1 MAENTEHGGSRRMK
15 VNRQEVARFLWT
27 LGIALII
34 AGLVRYSI
42 QGEWLILSKSLLI
55 AGGVLIVAGIVLG
68 FRTILGYFSKRSSQ
82 LGTNTIVLS
91 LGVIVILGVVNFF
104 GFRHPKRWDVTTEK
118 LYSLSDQTRKIVGG
132 LQKDV
137 TIIRFSKEPRQQIDD
152 LMAEYRALSP
162 HFKFQTV
169 DPQQRPEVAK
179 QYGATHVDEVIVAS
193 GTRTERIEPTS
204 FRGDLSEEDI
214 TSAILKVTRD
224 QLKMVCFTTD
234 HGEKS
239 LSDTGAEGFSSVDA
253 QLKKESYILKT
264 VSLLSEKSVPPD
276 CNVLVIAGP
285 TQAFFPPESDAV
297 KKYLDDGGKV
307 LILVDPEKDP
317 KLDSLFQEWNV
328 NVGKNLIVDAS
339 GLGSY
344 FGTGPIFPIVTDY
357 GTSPITKG
365 FERTATMFPLARTV
379 STADKNKTDPE
390 MTDLLKTS
398 PRSFTIPGLKPG
410 QKEIRYDPKEDT
422 MGPLSV
428 GVSAIRKSGDKPER
442 LVVIGNS
449 GFASNQWISQQRNGD
464 LFFNAINWLSQDEN
478 LISIRPKA
486 PTNRRIILTVGQK
499 SALTWLDLIFL
510 PAFVIFS
517 GVYIWWKRR

>member
-1 MAENTEHGGSRRMK
+1 MTVKREEI
-15 VNRQEVARFLWT
+15 ARFLWT
-27 LGIALII
+27 LGVALII

-42 QGEWLILSKSLLI
+42 QGEWLILSKSLLSG
-55 AGGVLIVAGIVLG
+55 GGVLIVAGIALG
-68 FRTILGYFSKRSSQ
+68 FRAILGYFSKRSSQ

-91 LGVIVILGVVNFF
+91 LGVILILGVVNFL
-104 GFRHPKRWDVTTEK
+104 GFRHPKRWDLTSEK

-137 TIIRFSKEPRQQIDD
+137 TIVRFAKAPSQQIDD

-169 DPQQRPEVAK
+169 DPQQKPEIAK
-179 QYGATHVDEVIVAS
+179 QYGATHMDDVVVAS

-239 LSDTGAEGFSSVDA
+239 LTDTGADGYSSVDTE
-253 QLKKESYILKT
+253 LKKESYILKT
-264 VSLLSEKSVPPD
+264 FSLLSEKSVPAD
-276 CNVLVIAGP
+276 CSVLVIAGP
-285 TQAFFPPESDAV
+285 TQAFFPPEADAV
-297 KKYLDDGGKV
+297 NKYVDGGGKV
-307 LILVDPEKDP
+307 FILVDPEKDS
-317 KLDSLFQEWNV
+317 KLDSLFQAWNV
-328 NVGKNLIVDAS
+328 NVGKNLVVDAS

-344 FGTGPIFPIVTDY
+344 FGTGPVFPIVTDY
-357 GTSPITKG
+357 GQSPITKG

-379 STADKNKTDPE
+379 SLADKNKTDPQSTE
-390 MTDLLKTS
+390 LLKTS
-398 PRSFTIPGLKPG
+398 SRSFTIPGLKPG

-422 MGPLSV
+422 MGPLSL
-428 GVSAIRKSGDKPER
+428 GVSASRKAGDKSER
-442 LVVIGNS
+442 VVVIGNS
-449 GFASNQWISQQRNGD
+449 GFASNQWVGQQRNGD
-464 LFFNAINWLSQDEN
+464 LFFNTINWLSQDEN

-486 PTNRRIILTVGQK
+486 PTNRHINLTVGQA
-499 SALTWLDLIFL
+499 SALKWLDLIFL
-510 PAFVIFS
+510 PGFVIFS
-517 GVYIWWKRR
+517 GIYIWWKRR